1 MLKTYRTSI
10 IIIIFCLLSG
20 NTYAQSGK
28 EVAVTGEQ
36 FGQLLKAVEDAH
48 AAIKTLSA
56 DFTQEKT
63 SSLFTDKVMQK
74 GRFFYK
80 KSGQQLRWEYKSPK
94 PMTLLFNEDQVTLL
108 TDKGPISNPNK
119 MLNELGK
126 MIINTI
132 NGGNM
137 TVNTNFKINYLKN
150 SQDGSYTAVL
160 TPVNKKIKANYSSI
174 RVILNG
180 KSYLAEKVILNE
192 NNGDVTTIT
201 FSNMKV
207 NTTLPEGIF
216 NK

>member
-1 MLKTYRTSI
+1 MLKTHRTSI
-10 IIIIFCLLSG
+10 FIIIFCLLSG
-20 NTYAQSGK
+20 ITFAQNSK
-28 EVAVTGEQ
+28 EVTVTGEQ
-36 FGQLLKAVEDAH
+36 FGQLIKAVEDAH
-48 AAIKTLSA
+48 VAIKTLSA
-56 DFTQEKT
+56 DFSQEKT
-63 SSLFTDKVMQK
+63 SSLFTDKVIQK

-94 PMTLLFNEDQVTLL
+94 PMTLLFNDDQVTLL

-192 NNGDVTTIT
+192 SNGDVTTIS

-207 NTTLPEGIF
+207 NTSLPEGIF

>member
-1 MLKTYRTSI
+1 MLKTHRTSI
-10 IIIIFCLLSG
+10 FIIIFCLLSG
-20 NTYAQSGK
+20 ITFAQNSK
-28 EVAVTGEQ
+28 EVTVTGEQ
-36 FGQLLKAVEDAH
+36 LGQLIKAVEDAH
-48 AAIKTLSA
+48 VAIKTLSA
-56 DFTQEKT
+56 DFSQEKT
-63 SSLFTDKVMQK
+63 SSLFTDKVIQK

-94 PMTLLFNEDQVTLL
+94 PMTLLFNDDQVTLL

-192 NNGDVTTIT
+192 SNGDVTTIS

-207 NTTLPEGIF
+207 NTSLPEGIF

>member
-1 MLKTYRTSI
+1 MLKTHRTSI
-10 IIIIFCLLSG
+10 FIIIFCLLSG
-20 NTYAQSGK
+20 VTFAQNSK
-28 EVAVTGEQ
+28 EVTVTGEQ
-36 FGQLLKAVEDAH
+36 FGQLIKAVEDAH
-48 AAIKTLSA
+48 VAIKTLSA
-56 DFTQEKT
+56 DFSQEKT
-63 SSLFTDKVMQK
+63 SSLFTDKVIQK

-94 PMTLLFNEDQVTLL
+94 PMTLLFNDDQVTLL

-132 NGGNM
+132 NGDNM

-192 NNGDVTTIT
+192 SNGDVTTIS

-207 NTTLPEGIF
+207 NTSLPEGIF

>member
-1 MLKTYRTSI
+1 MLKTHRTSI
-10 IIIIFCLLSG
+10 FIIIFCLLSG
-20 NTYAQSGK
+20 ITFAQNSK
-28 EVAVTGEQ
+28 EVTVTGEQ

-48 AAIKTLSA
+48 LAIKTLSA

-63 SSLFTDKVMQK
+63 SSLFTDKVIQK
-74 GRFFYK
+74 GRLFYK
-80 KSGQQLRWEYKSPK
+80 KSGQLLRWEYKSPK
-94 PMTLLFNEDQVTLL
+94 PLTLIFNDDQVTLL
-108 TDKGPISNPNK
+108 TDKGPVSNPNK

-137 TVNTNFKINYLKN
+137 TVNTNFKISYLKN

-180 KSYLAEKVILNE
+180 KSHLAEKVILNE

>member
-1 MLKTYRTSI
+1 MLKIHRISI
-10 IIIIFCLLSG
+10 IIILFCLLSG
-20 NTYAQSGK
+20 ISFGQNSK
-28 EVAVTGEQ
+28 EVAITGEQ
-36 FGQLLKAVEDAH
+36 FGQLLKAVENAH
-48 AAIKTLSA
+48 VAIKTLSA

-63 SSLFTDKVMQK
+63 STLFTDKVIQK
-74 GRFFYK
+74 GRLFYK
-80 KSGQQLRWEYKSPK
+80 KSGQLLRWEYKSPK
-94 PMTLLFNEDQVTLL
+94 PLTLLFNDDQVTLL
-108 TDKGPISNPNK
+108 TDKGPVSNPNK

-137 TVNTNFKINYLKN
+137 TVNTNFRINYLKN

-180 KSYLAEKVILNE
+180 KNYLAEKVILNE

>member
-1 MLKTYRTSI
+1 MSKTHRTSI
-10 IIIIFCLLSG
+10 FIIIFCLLSG
-20 NTYAQSGK
+20 ITFAQNSK
-28 EVAVTGEQ
+28 EVTVTGEQ
-36 FGQLLKAVEDAH
+36 FGQLIKAVEDAH
-48 AAIKTLSA
+48 VAIKTLSA
-56 DFTQEKT
+56 DFSQEKT
-63 SSLFTDKVMQK
+63 SSLFTDKVIQK

-94 PMTLLFNEDQVTLL
+94 PMTLLFNDDQVTLL

-192 NNGDVTTIT
+192 SNGDVTTIS

-207 NTTLPEGIF
+207 NTSLPEGIF

>member
-1 MLKTYRTSI
+1 MLKTHRTSI
-10 IIIIFCLLSG
+10 FIIIFCLLSG
-20 NTYAQSGK
+20 VTFAQNSK
-28 EVAVTGEQ
+28 EVTVTGEQ
-36 FGQLLKAVEDAH
+36 FGQLIKAVEDAH
-48 AAIKTLSA
+48 VAIKTLSA
-56 DFTQEKT
+56 DFSQEKT
-63 SSLFTDKVMQK
+63 SSLFTDKVIQK

-94 PMTLLFNEDQVTLL
+94 PMTLLFNDDQVTLL

-192 NNGDVTTIT
+192 SNGDVTTIS

-207 NTTLPEGIF
+207 NTSLPEGIF